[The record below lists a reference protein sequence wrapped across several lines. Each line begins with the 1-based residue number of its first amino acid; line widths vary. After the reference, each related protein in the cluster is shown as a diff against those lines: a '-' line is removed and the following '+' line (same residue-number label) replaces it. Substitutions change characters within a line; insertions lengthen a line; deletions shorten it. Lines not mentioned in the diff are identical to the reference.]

1 MNVDER
7 RHKIMEILHSQG
19 FCNVTSIA
27 KELSVS
33 EVTIRTD
40 LSYLEE
46 QNKVSRIHGGAVLV
60 TEVARGRN
68 FEERTH
74 INQNKKRWIARRAA
88 DQVEHHQTIILD
100 ASTTAYFIA
109 DYLKN
114 HQGLTVFTNGVEVA
128 FKLAENPSTRVI
140 LTGGL
145 LRVETASLAGQ
156 FGESILNGVRASKAF
171 LSCTGWSA
179 NLEAMDDDLFEVQLK
194 KEMVNATESLI
205 IVADSSKFSKK
216 GVTSFAP
223 LSRIDMII
231 TDDGVDPL
239 RLNRFRQA
247 GKSVSIC
254 GEKVTRM
261 LDSGHEGRRMR
272 LGFANQDDT
281 LPFAALVRQGIV
293 QAAAEN
299 KIELL
304 LTDNCEDGPTALA
317 NIEYFLEQNVDLV
330 VEYNTDARYSNVI
343 MERLR
348 ARAIPVIAID
358 IPLPG
363 ATFVGVDNYRSGLM
377 GGRLAGQYVL
387 QEWEGRLDKVLSLDL
402 PLSGP
407 IPAARMQGQLD
418 GLRELVP
425 IADENVIPMDSKNSF
440 EGAYQAVTQ
449 LIPALKTARHIAIFG
464 INDEAAMGAIAAFE
478 KAGSSERVFAVSQGA
493 DKTARH
499 EMLKPASRLIGA
511 VAFFPENYGNII
523 VNIAA
528 NILQGKQTP
537 PAIYTNHAL
546 VIPPKTLN
554 SLDLSRVNYDVIAV
568 EDYDKASHAI
578 SESWRTIQQPASR

>member
-1 MNVDER
+1 MNVDVR
-7 RHKIMEILHSQG
+7 RQKIMEILHSQG
-19 FCNVTSIA
+19 FCNVTLLA
-27 KELSVS
+27 KELKVS

-40 LSYLEE
+40 LSALEE
-46 QNKVSRIHGGAVLV
+46 QNKVSRIHGGAVLA
-60 TEVARGRN
+60 TENVRSRN

-88 DQVEHHQTIILD
+88 EQVENHQTIILD

-114 HQGLTVFTNGVEVA
+114 HQGLTVFTNGIEVA
-128 FKLAENPSTRVI
+128 FKLAENSSTRVI
-140 LTGGL
+140 LTGGV

-156 FGESILNGVRASKAF
+156 FGDSILNGVRASKAF
-171 LSCTGWSA
+171 LSCTGWSG

-205 IVADSSKFSKK
+205 IVADSSKFLKK

-223 LSRIDMII
+223 LSRVDMII
-231 TDDGVDPL
+231 TDDGIDPL
-239 RLNRFRQA
+239 RLNPFRQA

-261 LDSGHEGRRMR
+261 LDRGHNGRQMR
-272 LGFANQDDT
+272 IGFANQDDT
-281 LPFAALVRQGIV
+281 LPFAALVRQGLV
-293 QAAAEN
+293 QAAAET

-304 LTDNCEDGPTALA
+304 LTDNCQDGPTALA
-317 NIEYFLEQNVDLV
+317 NVEYFLDQNVDLV

-348 ARAIPVIAID
+348 TLAIPVIAID

-363 ATFVGVDNYRSGLM
+363 ATFIGVDNYRSGLM
-377 GGRLAGQYVL
+377 GGRMMAQYVM
-387 QEWEGRLDKVLSLDL
+387 QQWEGHLDKVLSLDL

-425 IADENVIPMDSKNSF
+425 LSDENVIPMDSKNTF

-449 LIPALKTARHIAIFG
+449 LIPALKTARRIAILG
-464 INDEAAMGAIAAFE
+464 INDEATIGAIAAFE
-478 KAGSSERVFAVSQGA
+478 KAGSSDRVVAVSQGA
-493 DKTARH
+493 DKSARQ
-499 EMLKPASRLIGA
+499 EMLKPNSRLIGA
-511 VAFFPENYGNII
+511 VASFPENYGKII
-523 VNIAA
+523 ISIAT

-537 PAIYTNHAL
+537 PAVYTSHAL
-546 VIPPKTLN
+546 VLPTHIISKLNLTQFSYEVIPVENYEAASQLFR
-554 SLDLSRVNYDVIAV
+554 SL
-568 EDYDKASHAI
+568 
-578 SESWRTIQQPASR
+578 SETATSPL